1 MKNVVITGAD
11 RNIGLELV
19 KQFLQRGWQVFAG
32 RYLMELPLLEE
43 LKQEYPDTLTLVP
56 LDVSKAETVQAAADM
71 VAGEVDHVDML
82 IHNAAGFG
90 DHTGGERI
98 STALAPCGWS
108 IPSFH

>member
-56 LDVSKAETVQAAADM
+56 LDVSKAPLNMAMNQLFNGLLPEGYTFRMYGNCLLYTSRCV
-71 VAGEVDHVDML
+71 
-82 IHNAAGFG
+82 
-90 DHTGGERI
+90 
-98 STALAPCGWS
+98 
-108 IPSFH
+108 